1 MKSLLYRVPALAVL
15 IWSFILC
22 AFVAVCPT
30 VAQVEKSEGAQGG
43 EISKLVGDWVGESIC
58 VNKEK
63 FPACNDEH
71 VVYHV
76 AVASGKTDTVTIAAD
91 KIVNGKPEA
100 MGTFDFVYDARTQT
114 LTSEFKNERV
124 HAIFELTVK
133 GDLLEG
139 TLSTLP
145 ERTVVRRIKVK
156 HDK

>member
-1 MKSLLYRVPALAVL
+1 MKRMGVL
-15 IWSFILC
+15 FWCFIWCGLFAAYSM
-22 AFVAVCPT
+22 
-30 VAQVEKSEGAQGG
+30 VAQGEMPARPKGS
-43 EISKLVGDWVGESIC
+43 EISKLVGDWFGESVC

-63 FPACNDEH
+63 FPACKDEH

-100 MGTFDFVYDARTQT
+100 MGTADFVYDARKQT
-114 LTSEFKNERV
+114 LTSEFKNDRS
-124 HAIFELTVK
+124 HGIFELAVK

-145 ERTVVRRIKVK
+145 ERTLVRRIKVK
-156 HDK
+156 KEK